1 MRTKKPICTYKD
13 FFLRIE
19 KPITASCTNI
29 SLNFPSGLIFLDYN
43 EFKRLA
49 KYRKLIFL
57 GIHPDDNNIR
67 CYQFKKDIFN

>member
-29 SLNFPSGLIFLDYN
+29 SLNFPSGLIFLDYD

-57 GIHPDDNNIR
+57 GIHPDNNNIR

>member
-29 SLNFPSGLIFLDYN
+29 SLNFPSGLIFLDYD

-57 GIHPDDNNIR
+57 GIHPDGNNIR